1 MSEAKPEPFT
11 TPPLSPRAEALSPGI
26 RAGIALAAPAI
37 VAILISTLLN
47 NLISAADTSN
57 GRSATAVILGSA
69 GLTSWL
75 IGMLWYKVP
84 GMGMR
89 MKRPLFASV
98 GFAVMGWVA
107 YLIFHFFWVRLE
119 GFGPAGSTQAF
130 IYLILFEG
138 FAVQIWTFGLFFR
151 ALADWRGPLTA
162 AVGSGLL
169 FGMVAFLFFQESFY
183 SNITSLIFF
192 SLWGIFYG
200 IIRLRTGSV
209 LGTVLIQ
216 AMQSFTAWVVMVP
229 ADMPPDQAAMQT
241 VYLLSSA
248 AFLIFVWRLWPKEVA
263 DYRV

>member
-1 MSEAKPEPFT
+1 MSEAKPEPFH
-11 TPPLSPRAEALSPGI
+11 TPPARPRAEALSPGI
-26 RAGIALAAPAI
+26 RTGIALVAPAI
-37 VAILISTLLN
+37 VAIFVSTLVN
-47 NLISAADTSN
+47 NLISSANTNS
-57 GRSATAVILGSA
+57 GRSATAVMLGAA

-75 IGMLWYKVP
+75 IGMLWYNVP

-107 YLIFHFFWVRLE
+107 YLVFHFFWVRLA
-119 GFGPAGSTQAF
+119 GFGPEGSTQAF
-130 IYLILFEG
+130 IYLILFE
-138 FAVQIWTFGLFFR
+138 ALAAQIWTFGLFFR
-151 ALADWRGPLTA
+151 ALSDWRGPLTA

-169 FGMVAFLFFQESFY
+169 FGMIAFLFFQESFY
-183 SNITSLIFF
+183 GNITSLIFF

-200 IIRLRTGSV
+200 IIRLRTGSL

-229 ADMPPDQAAMQT
+229 ADMPPNQAAMQT
-241 VYLLSSA
+241 VYFLTSV
-248 AFLIFVWRLWPKEVA
+248 AFLIFIWRLWPKETS